1 MAFRSNSVRA
11 PSGAHQNGATAR
23 LKSVEFEVKHLTIN
37 HIFTGTIRA
46 EPPAHVLAHHSRKG
60 IPMFRKTVIAG
71 LAALAP
77 AIGLAA
83 EPAPAEATPPPTPE
97 HTITGNV
104 GLFSQYIFR
113 GLTQTNRNPAVQG
126 GFDYA
131 HSSGFY
137 AGTWASNIS
146 WLRENAS
153 TRAGGVTVANGTYG
167 DGGSLEWDFY
177 GGYKGTVKDFS
188 YDVGTLYYWYPG
200 KINEVFALAPAPFN
214 NVPKADT
221 WEIYAGGGWK
231 WLTAK
236 FSYSIMNK
244 TFGVLDSRGTWY
256 LDLSANVPLGD
267 YYKPLTG
274 FTAMA
279 HWGYQKYRGTDPRNV
294 GFAPAYGGATPNND
308 TIASYKDVKLGLS
321 YALPKDFTVGAYY
334 SKAYNA
340 NTLGYG
346 SVTEASGGGLF
357 GPYPH
362 NIAKS
367 TGTVYVQ
374 KTF

>member
-1 MAFRSNSVRA
+1 M
-11 PSGAHQNGATAR
+11 PG
-23 LKSVEFEVKHLTIN
+23 
-37 HIFTGTIRA
+37 
-46 EPPAHVLAHHSRKG
+46 
-60 IPMFRKTVIAG
+60 
-71 LAALAP
+71 
-77 AIGLAA
+77 IGLAA
-83 EPAPAEATPPPTPE
+83 DPAPAETAPAETAPAPTPE

-113 GLTQTNRNPAVQG
+113 GLTQTDRNPAVQG

-153 TRAGGVTVANGTYG
+153 SSAGGITTSNGTYG
-167 DGGSLEWDFY
+167 QGGSLEWDFY
-177 GGYKGTVKDFS
+177 GGYKGTIKDFS
-188 YDVGTLYYWYPG
+188 YDLGTLYYWYPG
-200 KINEVFALAPAPFN
+200 KINQAFSLAAPPFN

-221 WEIYAGGGWK
+221 WELYAGAGWK
-231 WLTAK
+231 WFTGK

-256 LDLSANVPLGD
+256 LDLTANVPLGD
-267 YYKPLTG
+267 FVKPLTG
-274 FTAMA
+274 FTFMA

-294 GFAPAYGGATPNND
+294 GFAAAYGGVTPDND
-308 TIASYKDVKLGLS
+308 TIASYKDVKVGLS

-334 SKAYNA
+334 TKAYDS

-346 SVTEASGGGLF
+346 GVTEAGGGGLF
-357 GPYPH
+357 GPFPR
-362 NIAKS
+362 NIAKG
-367 TGTVYVQ
+367 TGTLYVQ